1 MLWSIAAKSKHPK
14 EAAKLLNFLVN
25 DSDGAA
31 ETLTQRGVPINP
43 EVAQSITP
51 KLSTDDKTFVDMMAA
66 IQEDDLPPAY
76 VYPKGASVVAD
87 TLKQLA
93 TEVEFGRISPAD
105 AAKTFLE
112 KSNAA
117 INK

>member
-1 MLWSIAAKSKHPK
+1 M
-14 EAAKLLNFLVN
+14 
-25 DSDGAA
+25 
-31 ETLTQRGVPINP
+31 NP
-43 EVAQSITP
+43 EVAESITA
-51 KLSTDDKTFVDMMAA
+51 KLSADDKTFVDMMAA
-66 IQEDDLPPAY
+66 IQEDELPAAY

-87 TLKQLA
+87 TLKQLT

-105 AAKTFLE
+105 AAKTFVE

>member
-14 EAAKLLNFLVN
+14 EAAKLLDFLTN

-31 ETLTQRGVPINP
+31 QTLTQRGVPINP
-43 EVAQSITP
+43 DVAASITP
-51 KLSTDDKTFVDMMAA
+51 KLSPGDTTFVNMMAA

-93 TEVEFGRISPAD
+93 TEVEFGRVTPAE

>member
-1 MLWSIAAKSKHPK
+1 
-14 EAAKLLNFLVN
+14 
-25 DSDGAA
+25 
-31 ETLTQRGVPINP
+31 
-43 EVAQSITP
+43 
-51 KLSTDDKTFVDMMAA
+51 
-66 IQEDDLPPAY
+66 

-93 TEVEFGRISPAD
+93 TEVEFGRVTPAD
-105 AAKTFLE
+105 AARTFME